1 MLKDVFGAA
10 FWLRNIY
17 LVSFE
22 WCKSKQMLMM
32 RQRIFAQNFVIFW
45 GANAYSGCESVM
57 WQNCELFFLV
67 SKKELL
73 VSIFSQTPVGEFRSN
88 PGKTRSLGAQTKQCR
103 RARLSDA

>member
-1 MLKDVFGAA
+1 MLKDVFRAA

-17 LVSFE
+17 LLCFE

-32 RQRIFAQNFVIFW
+32 RQRIFAPNFVIFW

-67 SKKELL
+67 LKKELL
-73 VSIFSQTPVGEFRSN
+73 VFNISQTPVGEFRSN
-88 PGKTRSLGAQTKQCR
+88 RGKT
-103 RARLSDA
+103 